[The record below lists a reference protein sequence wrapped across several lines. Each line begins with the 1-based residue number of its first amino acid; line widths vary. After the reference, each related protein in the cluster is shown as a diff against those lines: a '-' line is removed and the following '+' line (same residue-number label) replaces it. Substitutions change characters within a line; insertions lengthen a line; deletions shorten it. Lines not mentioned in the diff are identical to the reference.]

1 MRCPRCFDDHEPDVR
16 TCTSCGEPLLPEG
29 VAAPPRADAL
39 LGRFHP
45 ALADRIG
52 ATLEHRR
59 VAHRV
64 VPRDDDVE
72 VYVERTHRDDLRAEL
87 ALTWSQLVH
96 RLPEED
102 VLAVLALGG
111 ASPGWFDAPRGG
123 WVDRAGRLVVEAED
137 HESGADQA
145 RLAGPALAT
154 IGAILLLLGWYT
166 GAGGGVVLGG
176 AALLLFGLLLP
187 R

>member
-1 MRCPRCFDDHEPDVR
+1 M
-16 TCTSCGEPLLPEG
+16 
-29 VAAPPRADAL
+29 PPRAEAL

-45 ALADRIG
+45 AVAERIRG
-52 ATLEHRR
+52 TLEHRK
-59 VAHRV
+59 VVHRI

-72 VYVERTHRDDLRAEL
+72 VFVERAHRDDLRAEL

-96 RLPEED
+96 RLPEDE

-137 HESGADQA
+137 QEGAAESA

-154 IGAILLLLGWYT
+154 IGAVLLLLGWYT
-166 GAGGGVVLGG
+166 GAGAGVVLGG
-176 AALLLFGLLLP
+176 AALLLFGLLIP

>member
-1 MRCPRCFDDHEPDVR
+1 VR
-16 TCTSCGEPLLPEG
+16 TCTSCGEALLPPG
-29 VAAPPRADAL
+29 TPVPPRADAL

-45 ALADRIG
+45 AIAERVR
-52 ATLEHRR
+52 ATLEHRGI
-59 VAHRV
+59 VHRV

-72 VYVERTHRDDLRAEL
+72 VFVDRDRRDDLRAEL
-87 ALTWSQLVH
+87 AVTWTQLVH
-96 RLPEED
+96 RLPEDE
-102 VLAVLALGG
+102 VLSVLALGG
-111 ASPGWFDAPRGG
+111 ASPGWYDAPRGG

-137 HESGADQA
+137 HEGQAETA

-154 IGAILLLLGWYT
+154 IGGLLLLLGWYT